1 MRAARVAAVLVAES
15 EVARV
20 AEAKVASRAESMAEA
35 RAGVERVVVKWG
47 VSVAG
52 LEVVWAA
59 EREAETCERENER
72 RIGSALR

>member
-1 MRAARVAAVLVAES
+1 
-15 EVARV
+15 
-20 AEAKVASRAESMAEA
+20 
-35 RAGVERVVVKWG
+35 VVKWG

>member
-1 MRAARVAAVLVAES
+1 VGVPVRAARVAAVLVAES

-20 AEAKVASRAESMAEA
+20 A
-35 RAGVERVVVKWG
+35 VKWG
-47 VSVAG
+47 GAVAG